1 MKIHEQALFKSVM
14 SELEV
19 GNSLRDHSFSYIKN
33 TEKNINVKSLIS

>member
-19 GNSLRDHSFSYIKN
+19 GVSLRDHSFSYIKKYG
-33 TEKNINVKSLIS
+33 KNINVKTLIS